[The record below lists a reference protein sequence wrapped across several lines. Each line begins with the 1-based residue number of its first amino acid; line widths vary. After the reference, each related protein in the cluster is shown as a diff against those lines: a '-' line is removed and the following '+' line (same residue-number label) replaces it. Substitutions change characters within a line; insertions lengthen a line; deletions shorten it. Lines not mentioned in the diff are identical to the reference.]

1 MSARRAALT
10 DTLRTAPVS
19 GGFLPSLSGLSLGGR
34 SRGGSGGAS
43 LRSAP
48 TGPYADRSET
58 KDDDDDPMTPNQ
70 EQQEETEKRAN
81 KRKKRPLTAE
91 KEQKEEESLRKA
103 MEMVQNRYEE
113 LTNDTSRTKVK
124 RDNLRASLVFQEK
137 KVLKKLREKFGEGSV
152 DKQTIE
158 AAEKAA
164 SDRLD
169 DVDRKQNEL
178 FEKAEKERKDKE
190 ALALATAEMADQK
203 RQQAEQS
210 AQQRASDGAARSA
223 EKEKKR
229 AEAQQRLADLEDK
242 ADALAKSM
250 RCSKALRALHR
261 IREKLKHMSDRF
273 SEATVIIQNDC
284 ELDDDELELIKQ
296 GGRNPELSDYVEPW
310 VYEMWEKLVEMTKW
324 IEDRERLAAEAW
336 DVDEHEDLLNKGHLI
351 SSDDESEGESQDDDG
366 DGDVEKKVDW
376 YRDGASE
383 GNGNILDNIDEYAM
397 PGDEDSGDY
406 QIDFLLK
413 LHIPEQTPE
422 FVKKVCDEIARNFL
436 KFVLD
441 FDVTKVGGDAG
452 VRPQSEGPQYGPFDA
467 RNVAVYQTMVPG
479 EFIVSLNLMEYLIK
493 MGEETPEGQSRPKDI
508 IAAALGHVHPRMWQ
522 DWAGDVR
529 VKSIHETGI
538 PEIHPDEG
546 EWLDNHYKGWQ
557 DIQDRALLFNLAELA
572 RAGVMKITAENDLT
586 LFNASNQEK
595 RAVYDRYHQIKPGF
609 PEDWYTN
616 TDFQNREGMTA
627 ELMLVM
633 LQGARDRLIEKNDE
647 EDNKNN
653 VPKKA
658 DKDIDTE
665 EKHRDSDED
674 EDGDALENEDEGST

>member
-19 GGFLPSLSGLSLGGR
+19 DGFLPSLSGLSLGGR

-58 KDDDDDPMTPNQ
+58 KDKEDDDDDPMMPNQ
-70 EQQEETEKRAN
+70 ERAN
-81 KRKKRPLTAE
+81 KRKKRPSTAE
-91 KEQKEEESLRKA
+91 EEQKEEELLRKA
-103 MEMVQNRYEE
+103 MEIVQNRYEE
-113 LTNDTSRTKVK
+113 LIKDTSRTKLANGK
-124 RDNLRASLVFQEK
+124 LRASLVFQEQ
-137 KVLKKLREKFGEGSV
+137 KVLKKLRGGSA

-164 SDRLD
+164 SDRLYE
-169 DVDRKQNEL
+169 VDRKQKEL
-178 FEKAEKERKDKE
+178 LEKAEKERKDKE
-190 ALALATAEMADQK
+190 VLALATAEMADKK
-203 RQQAEQS
+203 RKQAEQS
-210 AQQRASDGAARSA
+210 AQQRALEGEARSA
-223 EKEKKR
+223 QKEKKR
-229 AEAQQRLADLEDK
+229 AEAQQKLADLEDK
-242 ADALAKSM
+242 AAALAKSE

-261 IREKLKHMSDRF
+261 IREKLKHMRDRF
-273 SEATVIIQNDC
+273 SAATVILQNDC
-284 ELDDDELELIKQ
+284 ELNDDKLELIKQ
-296 GGRNPELSDYVEPW
+296 RGRKPELSDYVEPW
-310 VYEMWEKLVEMTKW
+310 VFEMWDKLVDITKW

-366 DGDVEKKVDW
+366 DVAKKVDW

-383 GNGNILDNIDEYAM
+383 GNGHILDNIDEDGM
-397 PGDEDSGDY
+397 PGDDDSGDY

-413 LHIPEQTPE
+413 LDMPEQTPE
-422 FVKKVCDEIARNFL
+422 FVKKVCDDIARNFL

-441 FDVTKVGGDAG
+441 FHVTTVGGEAG
-452 VRPQSEGPQYGPFDA
+452 VLPQSEGPQYGPFDA
-467 RNVAVYQTMVPG
+467 RNIAVYQTMVPG
-479 EFIVSLNLMEYLIK
+479 EFIVSLILMEYLID

-508 IAAALGHVHPRMWQ
+508 IAAALGHVPPSMWQ
-522 DWAGDVR
+522 HWAGDVP

-538 PEIHPDEG
+538 PEIHPEES
-546 EWLDNHYKGWQ
+546 EWLDNHYPGWAEL
-557 DIQDRALLFNLAELA
+557 QDRALLFNLAELA

-595 RAVYDRYHQIKPGF
+595 RAVYDRYHKSKPGF

-616 TDFQNREGMTA
+616 TDFQKREDMNA
-627 ELMLVM
+627 ELMLFM
-633 LQGARDRLIEKNDE
+633 LQGARDRLMEKQDE
-647 EDNKNN
+647 EDKKNN

-658 DKDIDTE
+658 DEDIDTE

-674 EDGDALENEDEGST
+674 EDWDALENEDEGST